1 MYRVAKKTTKKTEL
15 YCLKCKHCKKPEDV
29 DLNSEIVKERGIL
42 VECTAENRCMP
53 MLFNAKYYYYKEY
66 KSANEMTAEEIEEIV
81 INNRIKYEVNQ
92 YRESLKHVPAKQRS
106 ELVKQFKQK
115 LKEEKYYGKIYR

>member
-1 MYRVAKKTTKKTEL
+1 M
-15 YCLKCKHCKKPEDV
+15 KCKHCKKPENV

-53 MLFNAKYYYYKEY
+53 MQFNAKYYYCKEY

-92 YRESLKHVPAKQRS
+92 YRESLKYVPAKQRS
-106 ELVKQFKQK
+106 VLVKQFKQR
-115 LKEEKYYGKIYR
+115 LKEEKYYGKIY